1 MAARDRLLAESP
13 TDGLLARL
21 EQPRV
26 AEAVN
31 VLLDNADVLA
41 FLVVALDGF
50 LNRGEVIAD
59 SLAEGITELRGAA
72 GGGHGPLAGID
83 AKGLAGSLAALSG
96 PVVAAAPALGRLLT
110 GPLADPA
117 TVRALT
123 RVAAALAEGEQRST
137 AGPAGP
143 SGVIGLLRLLRDEEV
158 SHGLGYLVEVARAL
172 GRTLGPP

>member
-72 GGGHGPLAGID
+72 AGAGPLAGID
-83 AKGLAGSLAALSG
+83 LKGLAGSLAALSG

-110 GPLADPA
+110 GPLAEPA

-123 RVAAALAEGEQRST
+123 RVAAALAEGEQRSA

-158 SHGLGYLVEVARAL
+158 SRGLGYLVEVARAL